1 MNSTRATLA
10 IARRHMGSHWI
21 YAQATRIALAIVA
34 ACVISPTTNPL
45 AVYFLA
51 LAFAALSGGELRVRD
66 LMYFAAPLY
75 GRQLAR
81 AHALT
86 AVTAALAPPAAFFA
100 VQALRGTPW
109 PWQATLATLVACAV
123 AALVGLSAALRGGRT
138 PSSVTAA
145 EAGYLT
151 LALVAGAAIIGL
163 YSREVPIYAWLAF
176 ALLLGFL
183 ALRAFGETL
192 ARYDPT
198 E

>member
-21 YAQATRIALAIVA
+21 LGLGTRVAVAIATGFILSPATSPWVIYIVAIFYAALAGA
-34 ACVISPTTNPL
+34 
-45 AVYFLA
+45 
-51 LAFAALSGGELRVRD
+51 ELRVRD

-86 AVTAALAPPAAFFA
+86 AITAALAPPAAFFA
-100 VQALRGTPW
+100 VEALRGAPW
-109 PWQATLATLVACAV
+109 SWLAIFASFIASAV
-123 AALVGLSAALRGGRT
+123 TSLVGLSVSLRQGNAAT
-138 PSSVTAA
+138 
-145 EAGYLT
+145 GYFA
-151 LALVAGAAIIGL
+151 LALAAGAAILALFSLGV
-163 YSREVPIYAWLAF
+163 SIYAWLAF

-198 E
+198 D